1 MSSLNLLSLITDRL
15 LLNASYLTLATY
27 NVLFEILTEQMTPT
41 INYLVHAS
49 ISDVMRFE
57 NPAMLKVI
65 TNLITQSENNLEL
78 MKVSTFGRN
87 CLTSFKPSLDSL

>member
-1 MSSLNLLSLITDRL
+1 M
-15 LLNASYLTLATY
+15 
-27 NVLFEILTEQMTPT
+27 LTEQITPT
-41 INYLVHAS
+41 INYLVHVP

-78 MKVSTFGRN
+78 IKVSFFRRN
-87 CLTSFKPSLDSL
+87 CLILFELSLYNILNNVLRFYEVFENICRDNSAFKYSS